1 MILDKNNDPMGQ
13 AFVDYLAENDAPK
26 IKVLLDLAEEET
38 IDPAYFFREY
48 DDCPELEQRALA
60 ECKGRILDVGAG
72 AGSHSLYLQQ
82 AGFDVSS
89 IDISPLSVEVMQ
101 KRGLKNAS
109 LMDFYSITE
118 QRFDTL
124 LFLMNG
130 IGLVAK
136 LENFDKFFTHAR
148 SLLKPNGQILLD
160 SSDLIYLF
168 EQDDGSY
175 VLDLSQK
182 YHGEV
187 EFNLRY
193 KDIKGAPFDWLY
205 VAYDLLADAAER
217 NGFKSELIL
226 EGPHYDYLARLTL

>member
-1 MILDKNNDPMGQ
+1 MILNKTHDPMGQ
-13 AFVDYLAENDAPK
+13 AFTDYLDGTDTPQ
-26 IKVLLDLAEEET
+26 IKVLLDVAEEET

-48 DDCPELEQRALA
+48 DDCPEIEQRALA
-60 ECKGRILDVGAG
+60 ECKGRVLDVGAG

-82 AGFDVSS
+82 NGFDVTS
-89 IDISPLSVEVMQ
+89 IDISPLSVEVMK
-101 KRGLKNAS
+101 KRGLENVS
-109 LMDFYSITE
+109 LTDYYNVTE

-124 LFLMNG
+124 MFLMNG

-136 LENFDKFFTHAR
+136 LDDFDKFFAHAR
-148 SLLKPNGQILLD
+148 SLLNPNGQILLD

-175 VLDLSQK
+175 LIDLNQK

-187 EFNLRY
+187 EFNLSY
-193 KDIKGAPFDWLY
+193 KDVKGEPFDWLY
-205 VAYDLLADAAER
+205 VAYELLADAAER
-217 NGFKSELIL
+217 NGFACELIL

>member
-1 MILDKNNDPMGQ
+1 MILEKNNDPMGQ
-13 AFVDYLAENDAPK
+13 AFADYLAEEDAPK
-26 IKVLLDLAEEET
+26 IKVLLDVAEEET

-48 DDCPELEQRALA
+48 DDCPEIEQRALT

-82 AGFDVSS
+82 NGFDVTS

-101 KRGLKNAS
+101 KRGLKKAS
-109 LMDFYSITE
+109 LTDFYSITE

-136 LENFDKFFTHAR
+136 LENFDKFFIHAR
-148 SLLKPNGQILLD
+148 SLLNLNGQILLD

-175 VLDLSQK
+175 VLDLNQK

-187 EFNLRY
+187 EFNLSY
-193 KDIKGAPFDWLY
+193 KDITGTSFDWLY
-205 VAYDLLADAAER
+205 VAYELLADAAER

-226 EGPHYDYLARLTL
+226 DGPHYDYLARLTL